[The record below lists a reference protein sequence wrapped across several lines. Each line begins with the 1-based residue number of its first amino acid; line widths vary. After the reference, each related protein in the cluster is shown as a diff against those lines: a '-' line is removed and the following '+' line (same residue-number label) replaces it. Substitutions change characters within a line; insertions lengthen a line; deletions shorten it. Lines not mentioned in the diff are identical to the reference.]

1 VFPAPV
7 QGGFIFQDP
16 KMPSRRSKDELT
28 EKALLALIFVLI
40 LLAIAL
46 HWKI

>member
-1 VFPAPV
+1 MRSPPHSNCFHV
-7 QGGFIFQDP
+7 QDRE
-16 KMPSRRSKDELT
+16 MLSRRSRDELT

-46 HWKI
+46 HLKI

>member
-1 VFPAPV
+1 MA
-7 QGGFIFQDP
+7 
-16 KMPSRRSKDELT
+16 RSQNRDALT

-46 HWKI
+46 HFKT